1 MTAGTVYVVGA
12 GLAGLSAA
20 VALAAQGQRVE
31 IIEATASAGGRCR
44 SYYDPTLESV
54 IDNGNHLILSGNGAV
69 KDYLNAI
76 GSSQR
81 FFGPGRAEFAFADAR
96 TNECWSLRPNDGP
109 LPWWIF
115 CKNRRVPGTR
125 AMDYLALTS
134 LMRPNGEALRNVPSN
149 PVWHKLLEPVLVA
162 ALNTRPEIATAKLIA
177 TILRETLA
185 KGGHACV
192 PRIASPTLAAAFV
205 EPAVAFLAERGAVF
219 RFGQRLKSIA
229 FETLGVSGLSLS
241 DAELSVT
248 GKDRI
253 ILAVPPWAAK
263 PLLPGIDAPD
273 EFRAIVSGHFGIAPP
288 QDTPPITGVIG
299 GTVEWIFAFPD
310 RISVTISD
318 ADRFNEVDRAQLAQL
333 CWRDVA
339 AVLRLPADLP
349 PWQIVKEKRATFAAT
364 PEQERKRPGS
374 VTPWSNLFLAGD
386 WIDTGLPAT
395 IEGAVRSGQ
404 RAARLALASMAV

>member
-12 GLAGLSAA
+12 GLSGLSAA
-20 VALAAQGQRVE
+20 VALAAQGPRVE

-54 IDNGNHLILSGNGAV
+54 IDNGNHLILSGNAAV

-76 GSSQR
+76 GSDQR
-81 FFGPGRAEFAFADAR
+81 FFGPGRAEFAFADVR
-96 TNECWSLRPNDGP
+96 TNERWSLRPNDGP

-115 CKNRRVPGTR
+115 RKNRRVPGTR
-125 AMDYLALTS
+125 AMDYLALIN
-134 LMRPNGEALRNVPSN
+134 LMRPNGETLRDTPAN

-162 ALNTRPEIATAKLIA
+162 ALNTRPEIATAKLVA

-185 KGGHACV
+185 KGGQACV
-192 PRIASPTLAAAFV
+192 PRIASPTLAAAFI
-205 EPAVAFLAERGAVF
+205 EPAVNFLTERGAVF
-219 RFGQRLKSIA
+219 RFGQRLKNIA
-229 FETLGVSGLSLS
+229 FGAPGVSGLSLS

-248 GKDRI
+248 RQDRI

-273 EFRAIVSGHFGIAPP
+273 EFRAIVSGHFGISPP
-288 QDTPPITGVIG
+288 QDTPPITGLIG

-374 VTPWSNLFLAGD
+374 TTPWPNLFLAGD

-404 RAARLALASMAV
+404 RAARLALAGMGV